1 MNTTGWLDFNSLPNT
16 LEGISTLFKDYLTDF
31 QRVEQFYESDF
42 RNLRQLGHQLER
54 IKQRFK
60 HRSAIVQILK
70 DQNQRINNSEAAFAN
85 IERLN
90 SENCMAVVTGQQ
102 VGIFGG
108 PLYTLYKAHTAVA
121 LARHLRT
128 IFPDYQFVPVFWLE
142 GDDHDFAEVN
152 NLGLLGQDNTPH
164 RIEYAE
170 QLKGKNLGAVGELVF
185 DEQLDIFYEQVA
197 RILPHS
203 EFKTGAIDFMK
214 THYYRGRSFSDA
226 FASFLSSW
234 FRDDGLVFLSPSD
247 PRTKIFLS
255 PIFITELTD
264 YPKVSQLIIERSAE
278 LEDRYHAQ
286 IKTKA
291 LNLFYFH
298 KGGRYILEPR
308 EHDFSLKG
316 TRHFILKEEM
326 LRIAHEQPEL
336 LSPNV
341 ALRPICQD
349 TLLPTIAYVAGPSE
363 IAYFAQ
369 LKKVYQYFGL
379 TMPVVYP
386 RASVTLIED
395 KVDRL
400 LEKYQL
406 ELPEFFSSIDKVHAK
421 VIDQVSEVN
430 IDEMFKEAGQRI
442 NDLIREM
449 HFGVNYIDPTLLGAL
464 ENVSEKFQQQ
474 LDVLRDKIVEAQQRK
489 HEVALRQIAKITH
502 TTLPNKNFQ
511 ERELNILHFLNKHGL
526 DFPKSLFQEIPIDQF
541 KHQIIRM

>member
-16 LEGISTLFKDYLTDF
+16 FEGLSTLFKDYITDF
-31 QRVEQFYESDF
+31 QKVEQFYENDYRS
-42 RNLRQLGHQLER
+42 LQHLGRQLDR
-54 IKQRFK
+54 IKARFK
-60 HRSAIVQILK
+60 YRRDIVEILK
-70 DQNQRINNSEAAFAN
+70 DQNQKINNSEAAFAN
-85 IERLN
+85 IERLSN
-90 SENCMAVVTGQQ
+90 DNCAAVVTGQQ

-108 PLYTLYKAHTAVA
+108 PLYTIYKAYTAIA
-121 LARHLRT
+121 LAGRLRT
-128 IFPDYQFVPVFWLE
+128 LFPDYQFVPIFWLE

-152 NLGLLGQDNTPH
+152 NIGLLGQDNSFN

-170 QLKGKNLGAVGELVF
+170 QLKEKNLGAVGEVVF
-185 DEQLDIFYEQVA
+185 NEQIDLFYEQVS

-203 EFKTGAIDFMK
+203 EFKTSVIDFMK
-214 THYYRGRSFSDA
+214 IYYTHGRSFSDA
-226 FASFLSSW
+226 FASFLSYL
-234 FRDDGLVFLSPSD
+234 FREDGLLFLSASD
-247 PRTKIFLS
+247 PRAKKLLS

-278 LEDRYHAQ
+278 LENKYHAQ

-298 KGGRYILEPR
+298 KGGRYFLEPR
-308 EHDFSLKG
+308 ENDFNLKG
-316 TRHFILKEEM
+316 TRHFVQKEEM
-326 LRIAHEQPEL
+326 FKIAHEQPEL

-379 TMPVVYP
+379 TMPVIYP
-386 RASVTLIED
+386 RASVTLVEE

-406 ELPEFFSSIDKVHAK
+406 ELQEFFGGVEKVHAK

-442 NDLIREM
+442 HDLIKEM
-449 HFGVNYIDPTLLGAL
+449 HFGVNYIDPTLIGSL
-464 ENVSEKFQQQ
+464 ENMSGKFQQQ
-474 LDVLRDKIVEAQQRK
+474 LDILKEKIFEAQQRK
-489 HEVALRQIAKITH
+489 HEVTLRQIAKITNII
-502 TTLPNKNFQ
+502 LPNNNFQ

-526 DFPKSLFQEIPIDQF
+526 DFPNSLFKEIPIDQF
-541 KHQIIRM
+541 KHQIIRI

>member
-1 MNTTGWLDFNSLPNT
+1 
-16 LEGISTLFKDYLTDF
+16 
-31 QRVEQFYESDF
+31 
-42 RNLRQLGHQLER
+42 
-54 IKQRFK
+54 
-60 HRSAIVQILK
+60 
-70 DQNQRINNSEAAFAN
+70 
-85 IERLN
+85 
-90 SENCMAVVTGQQ
+90 
-102 VGIFGG
+102 
-108 PLYTLYKAHTAVA
+108 
-121 LARHLRT
+121 
-128 IFPDYQFVPVFWLE
+128 
-142 GDDHDFAEVN
+142 
-152 NLGLLGQDNTPH
+152 
-164 RIEYAE
+164 
-170 QLKGKNLGAVGELVF
+170 LKGKNLGAVGELVF

-264 YPKVSQLIIERSAE
+264 YPKVSQLIIGRSAE

-430 IDEMFKEAGQRI
+430 IDEMFKEADQRI
-442 NDLIREM
+442 NDLIKEM

-474 LDVLRDKIVEAQQRK
+474 LDVLRVKIVEAQQRK

-526 DFPKSLFQEIPIDQF
+526 DFPKMLFQEIPIDQF